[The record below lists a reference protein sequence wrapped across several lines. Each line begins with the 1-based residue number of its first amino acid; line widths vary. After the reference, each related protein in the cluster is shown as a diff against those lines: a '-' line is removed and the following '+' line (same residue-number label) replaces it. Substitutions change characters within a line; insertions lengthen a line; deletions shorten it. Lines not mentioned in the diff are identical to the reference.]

1 MGHDEAIHRRAA
13 ERYVARELTPREE
26 EEFEQHYFDCP
37 ECAEEVRWEQ
47 IFSANSRALF
57 LEQPAASPKPGFV
70 ESLLAWIRPR
80 QALAFSLACNALLCG
95 GLIVFMNIRAQQ
107 GALMIPAYFAP
118 GPARGS
124 EVHSLPSGARYI
136 QVHFPSPGASYTSYS
151 YDILS
156 DDGKRAASGSVAP
169 LEGEEHTLYLA
180 VPVDRLAA
188 GAYTLNVHANPGDAI
203 VSQFQ
208 FRISH

>member
-1 MGHDEAIHRRAA
+1 MEHDEAIRCRAA
-13 ERYVARELTPREE
+13 ERYVARELTPGEE

-37 ECAEEVRWEQ
+37 QCAEEVRWEQ

-57 LEQPAASPKPGFV
+57 LEQPAAPPKPGFV
-70 ESLLAWIRPR
+70 QSFLAWIRPR
-80 QALAFSLACNALLCG
+80 QALAFSLACNAVLCA

-107 GALMIPAYFAP
+107 GAVMIPAYFAP
-118 GPARGS
+118 GPARGG
-124 EVHSLPSGARYI
+124 EIHSLPSGARYV
-136 QVHFPSPGASYTSYS
+136 QVHFPSPGQSYTSYS
-151 YDILS
+151 YEILS
-156 DDGKRAASGSVAP
+156 AGKRASSGSVAP

-188 GAYTLNVHANPGDAI
+188 GAYTLDVRANPGDTI